1 MTLEQKV
8 NEQADI
14 LRQCAGDGNCVGCP
28 LFTYVGNC
36 QEKLKRDSAELLE
49 DQQAVIESL
58 AAKVSEM
65 TASIVKLMNK
75 YAGAG
80 YGKAQD

>member
-49 DQQAVIESL
+49 DQQAVIQAL
-58 AAKVSEM
+58 AAKVGEM

-80 YGKAQD
+80 YGQAKD